1 MYYNNYR
8 NSCGNKLLNKRIP
21 LSDQE
26 VQELAALSWV
36 AFLNVWNESR
46 RVIVMVDGFKIRLI
60 MKYNSDQIEDIR
72 IGR

>member
-8 NSCGNKLLNKRIP
+8 KSCGNRLLNKRIP

-36 AFLNVWNESR
+36 DFLNVWYESR
-46 RVIVMVDGFKIRLI
+46 RFIVMVYGVKIRLI
-60 MKYNSDQIEDIR
+60 MKYKSDKIEDI
-72 IGR
+72 II

>member
-46 RVIVMVDGFKIRLI
+46 RFIVMVYGFKIRLI
-60 MKYNSDQIEDIR
+60 MKYQ
-72 IGR
+72 

>member
-8 NSCGNKLLNKRIP
+8 KSCGNKLLNKRIP

-46 RVIVMVDGFKIRLI
+46 RFIVTVYGVKIRLI
-60 MKYNSDQIEDIR
+60 MKYKSDKIEDI
-72 IGR
+72 II

>member
-8 NSCGNKLLNKRIP
+8 KSCGNKLLNNRIP

-46 RVIVMVDGFKIRLI
+46 RFIVMVYGVKIRLI
-60 MKYNSDQIEDIR
+60 MKYKSDKIEDI
-72 IGR
+72 II

>member
-8 NSCGNKLLNKRIP
+8 KSCGNKLLNKRIP

-46 RVIVMVDGFKIRLI
+46 RFIVMVYGVKIRLI
-60 MKYNSDQIEDIR
+60 MKYKSDKIEDI
-72 IGR
+72 II

>member
-8 NSCGNKLLNKRIP
+8 KSCGNKLLNKRIP

-26 VQELAALSWV
+26 VSELAALSRG

-46 RVIVMVDGFKIRLI
+46 RFIVMVYGVKIRLI
-60 MKYNSDQIEDIR
+60 MKYKSDKIEDI
-72 IGR
+72 II

>member
-8 NSCGNKLLNKRIP
+8 KSCGNKLLNKRIP

-36 AFLNVWNESR
+36 AFLNVWYESR
-46 RVIVMVDGFKIRLI
+46 RFIVMVYGVKIRLI
-60 MKYNSDQIEDIR
+60 MKYKSDKIEDI
-72 IGR
+72 II

>member
-46 RVIVMVDGFKIRLI
+46 RFIVMVYGFKIRLI
-60 MKYNSDQIEDIR
+60 MKYKSDKIEDI
-72 IGR
+72 II

>member
-8 NSCGNKLLNKRIP
+8 KSCGNRLLNKRIP

-46 RVIVMVDGFKIRLI
+46 RFIVMVYGVKIRLI
-60 MKYNSDQIEDIR
+60 MKYKSDKIEDI
-72 IGR
+72 II